1 MLCLSQKERNN
12 GMDNKKFGM
21 FIAEQRKE
29 KGWTQAELAKK
40 INVTD
45 KAISRWER
53 GLGFPDINTIEPLA
67 DALGLSIV
75 EVMQSEKISGQEIK
89 KRDANEAVS
98 SVIDVAQYM
107 RKLERRNIF
116 VGVIIPAVIVLL
128 IFLLDNMPL
137 EGFMFACLPLVFLIG
152 GVVLI
157 VMSIYQKKQGR
168 SHGVTL
174 LLGILMLLYP
184 VAIILL
190 LCLVFPLGALGM
202 A

>member
-1 MLCLSQKERNN
+1 
-12 GMDNKKFGM
+12 
-21 FIAEQRKE
+21 
-29 KGWTQAELAKK
+29 
-40 INVTD
+40 
-45 KAISRWER
+45 
-53 GLGFPDINTIEPLA
+53 
-67 DALGLSIV
+67 
-75 EVMQSEKISGQEIK
+75 
-89 KRDANEAVS
+89 
-98 SVIDVAQYM
+98 
-107 RKLERRNIF
+107 
-116 VGVIIPAVIVLL
+116 
-128 IFLLDNMPL
+128 MPL
-137 EGFMFACLPLVFLIG
+137 EGFMFACLPFVFLIG